1 MASSK
6 TPEER
11 LKQYQNIHDEAREL
25 FYSKNKDYRD
35 SFSEYGPVGV
45 IIRLGDK
52 IKRYT
57 SVTSNSISVESETL
71 RDTLIDL
78 HNYSAMALMLIDED

>member
-1 MASSK
+1 MGLNK
-6 TPEER
+6 TPEKR
-11 LKQYQNIHDEAREL
+11 LEQYQKIHDEAKEL
-25 FYSKNKDYRD
+25 FYSKNKDYGD
-35 SFSEYGPVGV
+35 AFSEYGPVGV

-57 SVTSNSISVESETL
+57 TITNSAINVESETL
-71 RDTLIDL
+71 RDSLIDL